1 MGIFG
6 RIKNIAVA
14 DVNDFL
20 DGLENPVSMVKQYI
34 REVEEAAVQA
44 QQAYANQLVAERQ
57 VDGLIAEA
65 QKAVAKRTRQAELA
79 VDQGEDGIAALALQE
94 KLVQQQRLQT
104 YLDQKELLAGQT
116 AVLNEELTKLKD
128 LHAVLQDKLLFLTSR
143 ANAAQA
149 IQNANAALRSFDTN
163 KIAGGLAR
171 IEAGIWR
178 SEAQASAARH
188 VQGVFGGGAPVNAG
202 LAADVQEELK
212 KLKAARSQ
220 G

>member
-14 DVNDFL
+14 DVNDYL

-34 REVEEAAVQA
+34 REVEEAAGEA

-57 VDGLIAEA
+57 VEGLIEGA
-65 QKAVAKRTRQAELA
+65 QKTVAKRSRQAELA

-116 AVLNEELTKLKD
+116 AVLNEELKKLKD

-149 IQNANAALRSFDTN
+149 IRRSNAALRSFDTN
-163 KIAGGLAR
+163 RIAGGLSR

-178 SEAQASAARH
+178 SEAQAAASRH
-188 VQGVFGGGAPVNAG
+188 VQGVFSGGTPANAG
-202 LAADVQEELK
+202 LQADVQEELK
-212 KLKAARSQ
+212 KLKASRS
-220 G
+220 